1 MELAPRPT
9 GEPTAKGG
17 ARSPRE
23 RSTLLPAPA
32 AGPREPCQVLE
43 RDRRV
48 GTGGGLDESLGEG
61 VQPRFDPVVLPS
73 TILPQEL
80 PRQPSVVRHPSLKI
94 AASLGVEALHHPDL
108 RKRSLNGAG
117 FGGGD
122 RDPIAGTFVRV
133 ERQEGSRLERLGD
146 GLLEEEHDSRL
157 RNMELLDSN
166 VGASEDVPVMRGNPD
181 EERAPLPEPKG
192 VANLPRPAVEV
203 ERQPV
208 RPQEWPSDVRN
219 FREDPAT
226 KSNPVR
232 FREREGDLGGDD
244 GVLAGE
250 LVDERPVAGES
261 GHGTAG
267 GLAGEKRFAKDLVDE
282 HPVVP
287 KDGEEGRRKSPQEGE
302 SEGANNGGHPRTRRG
317 VPEKDGRAGGT

>member
-23 RSTLLPAPA
+23 RSARLPAPA

-48 GTGGGLDESLGEG
+48 DPSGGLDELLGEG

-73 TILPQEL
+73 TFLPQEL
-80 PRQPSVVRHPSLKI
+80 PRHPSVVRLSSLKI
-94 AASLGVEALHHPDL
+94 AASLGVAALHHPDL
-108 RKRSLNGAG
+108 RKRNLNGAG
-117 FGGGD
+117 FGWGD
-122 RDPIAGTFVRV
+122 RDPIEGTLVRV
-133 ERQEGSRLERLGD
+133 ERQEGGRLERLGD
-146 GLLEEEHDSRL
+146 GLLEEEHDPRL
-157 RNMELLDSN
+157 RKVALLDSN
-166 VGASEDVPVMRGNPD
+166 VGASEDVPVIRGNPD
-181 EERAPLPEPKG
+181 EERAPLPRAQGE
-192 VANLPRPAVEV
+192 ADLPRPAVEV
-203 ERQPV
+203 ERRPV

-219 FREDPAT
+219 LREDSAT

-244 GVLAGE
+244 GVLAGK

-287 KDGEEGRRKSPQEGE
+287 KDGEEGRGEGPQEGE
-302 SEGANNGGHPRTRRG
+302 SEGANDDGHPRSRRG
-317 VPEKDGRAGGT
+317 VPEKDGRTGGT